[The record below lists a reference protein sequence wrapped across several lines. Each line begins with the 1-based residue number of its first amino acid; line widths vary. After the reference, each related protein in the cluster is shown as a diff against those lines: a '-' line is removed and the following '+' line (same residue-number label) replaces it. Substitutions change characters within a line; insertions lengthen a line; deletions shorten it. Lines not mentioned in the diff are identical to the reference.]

1 MSNDP
6 LRQRLAHSF
15 RRAARGRRRVFFKAA
30 AAVADGKRGHH
41 AALSGRSRCTRTRGR
56 PRHLAAS
63 RTSSSSSDFGES
75 SALAVLL
82 LEMASTVAQ
91 DGQAAGTEAR
101 KGRARPARVGGPF
114 MAFMYRF
121 FRTFCNHV
129 RAASC
134 DVLVCCMDMRDRVWL
149 SVSDNLRP
157 RAVPWMCGASR
168 GAHARTRAAAR
179 RPSGFIAKAACT

>member
-1 MSNDP
+1 M
-6 LRQRLAHSF
+6 
-15 RRAARGRRRVFFKAA
+15 
-30 AAVADGKRGHH
+30 
-41 AALSGRSRCTRTRGR
+41 
-56 PRHLAAS
+56 
-63 RTSSSSSDFGES
+63 
-75 SALAVLL
+75 LL

-168 GAHARTRAAAR
+168 GARARTRAADD
-179 RPSGFIAKAACT
+179 RPRKFIAEPACICNPML